1 MSTPTAAPPATDN
14 VTIEVDGVKVVTRK
28 GAMIIHATDAQGA
41 YVPRFCYHPKL
52 SIAANCRMCLVEV
65 EKAPKPMPACATPV
79 MEGMKVFTK
88 SPKALAAQKA
98 TMEFLLIN
106 HPLDCPICDQGGEC
120 ELQDLAMG
128 YGQGLSRFTEQKRV
142 VADQD
147 IGPLISTDMTR
158 CIHCTR
164 CVRFGEEIAGAPELG
179 ATGRGEDMRIGT
191 YIAKSV
197 DHELSGNVIDLC
209 PVGALNS
216 KPFRMRGRSWEM
228 QQQPLVSPHDAL
240 GSNLWA
246 HVLRG
251 KLLRVV
257 PRENEAINETWLS
270 DRDRFG
276 YEGLHADDRLT
287 KPMLKRDGKWSEV
300 TWEVALEAAANE
312 LKAAVGA
319 SPSPQGD
326 ARSGGELATL
336 VAPSCT
342 VEEAFLAQKL
352 ARALGS
358 EHIDSRLGQRDFRD
372 DSAAPQAPLLPCS
385 LAELE
390 QLAGLLVVGADL
402 RKDAP
407 IFGHRVRKLARR
419 GGAVGVIS
427 SRQQRLE
434 FPVAAQ
440 LAVDHAGAV
449 HALAEVLVAV
459 AAAAR
464 KPLPAHLVAAAGLK
478 PGDVAKRL
486 AAVLATEGNRA
497 VVLGP
502 WALAHPQLA
511 ELRALAAAVADLSGA
526 AFGCLPAG
534 ANAVGTALAGAL
546 PHRGPGGSPRVNK
559 GFDVQA
565 MIDQP
570 RRAYLICGAEPEL
583 DCANGAA
590 AAAALAKADS
600 VVMLTPF
607 SSDAMRSHA
616 TVLLPV
622 ASFGETSGSFV
633 NAEGR
638 WQGFT
643 AATLPPGEA
652 RPMWKV
658 LRVLGNLCNLPGFE
672 QQSSEDARGELEALI
687 GTRQASA
694 AYAGSHELKL
704 PPRASGLRHVD
715 EVPLYAAD
723 SLVRRAGSLQRTR
736 DGQSGRSLRMSPATA
751 ARHGVLAGTTA
762 VLQAGSAEV
771 RLPALFDAGVPDD
784 VVVVPRGVTETVAVL
799 AALAR
804 EPGKLRLSKA

>member
-1 MSTPTAAPPATDN
+1 MSDM
-14 VTIEVDGVKVVTRK
+14 VTIEVDGKKVEVRK
-28 GAMIIHATDAQGA
+28 GAMIIHATDAHGD

-128 YGQGLSRFTEQKRV
+128 YGQGLSRFTEAKRV
-142 VADQD
+142 VADHD

-164 CVRFGEEIAGAPELG
+164 CVRFGEEIAGSPELG
-179 ATGRGEDMRIGT
+179 ATGRGEDMKIGT

-197 DHELSGNVIDLC
+197 AHELSGNVIDLC

-228 QQQPLVSPHDAL
+228 QQHPLVSPHDAV

-287 KPMLKRDGKWSEV
+287 KPMQKRDGKWSEV
-300 TWEVALEAAANE
+300 TWEVALEAAAHE
-312 LKAAVGA
+312 LKAAVA
-319 SPSPQGD
+319 HQGG
-326 ARSGGELATL
+326 SQLGTL
-336 VAPSCT
+336 VAPTCT
-342 VEEAFLAQKL
+342 VEEAFLAAKL

-358 EHIDSRLGQRDFRD
+358 ENIDSRQGQRDFRD
-372 DSAAPQAPLLPCS
+372 DAHAPQALVLPCS
-385 LAELE
+385 LAEIE
-390 QLAGLLVVGADL
+390 QLAGVLVIGADL

-407 IFGHRVRKLARR
+407 LFGHRLRKLALR
-419 GGAVGVIS
+419 GGAVGVIA

-440 LAVDHAGAV
+440 LAVDHAGTV
-449 HALAEVLVAV
+449 LALAEVLVAV
-459 AAAAR
+459 AAANG
-464 KPLPAHLVAAAGLK
+464 KPLPTHLAAAAALK
-478 PGDVAKRL
+478 PSDTARRL
-486 AAVLATEGNRA
+486 AAVLTSKESKDGKCA
-497 VVLGP
+497 VVIGP

-511 ELRALAAAVADLSGA
+511 ELRALSAAIAELSGA
-526 AFGCLPAG
+526 SFGYLPAG

-546 PHRGPGGSPRVNK
+546 PHRGPGGAPRVNK
-559 GFDVQA
+559 GLDARA

-570 RRAYLICGAEPEL
+570 RRGYLICGAEPEL
-583 DCANGAA
+583 DSASGAA
-590 AAAALAKADS
+590 ASAALAKADS

-607 SSDAMRSHA
+607 LSEAMRGYA

-622 ASFGETSGSFV
+622 ASFGETAGSVV

-638 WQGFT
+638 WQGFAGAT
-643 AATLPPGEA
+643 APPGEA

-658 LRVLGNLCNLPGFE
+658 LRVLGNLCGLEGFE
-672 QQSSEDARGELEALI
+672 QQSSEDARAELEALI
-687 GTRQASA
+687 GARAPTTG
-694 AYAGSHELKL
+694 YAGAHELVL
-704 PPRASGLRHVD
+704 PPRATGLRGVD

-723 SLVRRAGSLQRTR
+723 ALVRRAASLQRTTDAR
-736 DGQSGRSLRMSPATA
+736 AGRSLRLAPTTA
-751 ARHGVLAGTTA
+751 ARHGIVAGDA
-762 VLQAGSAEV
+762 VVVQAGGVEA
-771 RLPALFDAGVPDD
+771 RLPALFDAGVLDD
-784 VVVVPRGVTETVAVL
+784 VVVIPRGLPETVALL
-799 AALAR
+799 AALALD
-804 EPGKLRLSKA
+804 PSGLKLSRA

>member
-1 MSTPTAAPPATDN
+1 MSTPTAAPPVASDT
-14 VTIEVDGVKVVTRK
+14 VTIEVDGQKVVTRK
-28 GAMIIHATDAQGA
+28 GAMIIHATDAHGD

-142 VADQD
+142 VADHD

-164 CVRFGEEIAGAPELG
+164 CVRFGEEVAGMPELG
-179 ATGRGEDMRIGT
+179 ATGRGEDLKIGT

-228 QQQPLVSPHDAL
+228 QQHALVSPHDAL

-246 HVLRG
+246 HALRG
-251 KLLRVV
+251 QLLRVV

-276 YEGLHADDRLT
+276 YEGLHAADRL
-287 KPMLKRDGKWSEV
+287 KSPLLKRDGKWSEV
-300 TWEVALEAAANE
+300 SWEVALEAAANGI
-312 LKAAVGA
+312 KDAVE
-319 SPSPQGD
+319 Q
-326 ARSGGELATL
+326 SGSALGTL
-336 VAPSCT
+336 VAPNCS

-352 ARALGS
+352 SRALGS
-358 EHIDSRLGQRDFRD
+358 ENIDSRLGQRDFRD
-372 DSAAPQAPLLPCS
+372 DAHAPQAPVLPVE
-385 LAELE
+385 LAAFE
-390 QLAGLLVVGADL
+390 QLAGVLVVGADL

-407 IFGHRVRKLARR
+407 LFGHRLRKLARK
-419 GGAVGVIS
+419 GGAVGLIS
-427 SRQQRLE
+427 SRTQRLE

-440 LAVDHAGAV
+440 LAVDHGGAV
-449 HALAEVLVAV
+449 QALAEVLVAV
-459 AAAAR
+459 ASTAR
-464 KPLPAHLVAAAGLK
+464 KPVPAHLAAASSLK
-478 PGDVAKRL
+478 PGEEAKRL
-486 AAVLATEGNRA
+486 AAILSKDGNTA

-511 ELRALAAAVADLSGA
+511 ELRALAAGVAELSGA
-526 AFGCLPAG
+526 SFGYLPAG
-534 ANAVGTALAGAL
+534 ANAVGVALAGAL
-546 PHRGPGGSPRVNK
+546 PHRGPSGAPRVNK
-559 GFDVQA
+559 GLDARA
-565 MIDQP
+565 MIEQP
-570 RRAYLICGAEPEL
+570 RRAYLVCGAEPEL
-583 DCANGAA
+583 DHAGGAA
-590 AAAALAKADS
+590 AAAALAKADC
-600 VVMLTPF
+600 VVMLSPF
-607 SSDAMRSHA
+607 ISDAIRAYA
-616 TVLLPV
+616 TVVLPV
-622 ASFGETSGSFV
+622 ASFGECSGTVV

-638 WQGFT
+638 WQGYAGAVT
-643 AATLPPGEA
+643 PPGDA

-658 LRVLGNLCNLPGFE
+658 LRVLGNLCGKDGFDH
-672 QQSSEDARGELEALI
+672 QSSAEVRAELEALT
-687 GTRQASA
+687 GARAPSA
-694 AYAGSHELKL
+694 AYAGAHALAL
-704 PPRASGLRHVD
+704 PAKQGGLRAVD

-723 SLVRRAGSLQRTR
+723 ALVRRAESLQRTSDAR
-736 DGQSGRSLRMSPATA
+736 TGRTLRMSPATA
-751 ARHGVLAGTTA
+751 ARHGLAAGDRAKLLAGN
-762 VLQAGSAEV
+762 AEV
-771 RLPALFDAGVPDD
+771 SLATTLDAGVPDD
-784 VVVVPRGVTETVAVL
+784 VVIVPRGLRDTVAVL
-799 AALAR
+799 AALAT
-804 EPGKLRLSKA
+804 EPKLKLGKG